1 MMSGA
6 QNLWPCSQSVQ
17 LSAYLGNLLCVNV
30 KSMSDC
36 RLEQDDVSWTPQEY
50 WEDVL
55 HSSHYRRQFTLQ
67 AKPQQG
73 GVKSMLRTV
82 THGIGYVLSLPK
94 TANSAVEAER
104 ALAAQADMA
113 WERAEA
119 GPRGEP

>member
-1 MMSGA
+1 M
-6 QNLWPCSQSVQ
+6 Q

-36 RLEQDDVSWTPQEY
+36 RLEQDDVCWTPQEY
-50 WEDVL
+50 QEDVL
-55 HSSHYRRQFTLQ
+55 HSSHYRRQYTLQ
-67 AKPQQG
+67 AKLQQG

-82 THGIGYVLSLPK
+82 TQGIGCVLSLPK
-94 TANSAVEAER
+94 TAKSAVEAER

-119 GPRGEP
+119 GPCGEP